1 MDYNPVAG
9 WQNQTLQYVGNSA
22 LYLNEE
28 QAGAPAVVVTL
39 ECVFYPADKI
49 FLNHEWHPDKG
60 MWGRLTTAH
69 RGFMVSDRLL
79 HYPKTQLLRHFDLV
93 TKMRLALQAEH
104 VAILNYL
111 DEGALDLTEPTSWM
125 DFILDTVFG
134 PAGNSLYGT
143 SDQTVG
149 AYPTEFRLAAHPQSE
164 WEWNVW
170 WQEWDD
176 VVMNLDPPLPP
187 AGEPGPDEP
196 SPPDEPPAEPDD
208 IPNDP
213 VPPDYF
219 EGDFGPQAEPTPPPP
234 EYPPPGATEYTLYVV
249 HGPGMN
255 ELPVN
260 PPRSSEDYPLNVV
273 TTSTHVRFFV
283 PAGFSIYSL
292 PKDETVNSRDY
303 YVSHS
308 IHWSDGTVEPGTAP

>member
-1 MDYNPVAG
+1 MQYNPVAG

-39 ECVFYPADKI
+39 ECIYYPANKI
-49 FLNHEWHPDKG
+49 YLNKEWHPDKG

-69 RGFMVSDRLL
+69 RGFMVGDRLL

-134 PAGNSLYGT
+134 PAGNNLYGT
-143 SDQTVG
+143 SDQAVG
-149 AYPTEFRLAAHPQSE
+149 AHPTEFRLATHPEAE

-170 WQEWDD
+170 WMEWDD

-196 SPPDEPPAEPDD
+196 SPPDEPPEVPDE

-213 VPPDYF
+213 VPPEYF
-219 EGDFGPQAEPTPPPP
+219 EDDFGPQAEPTP
-234 EYPPPGATEYTLYVV
+234 EYPDGTQTLVTWFFNTY
-249 HGPGMN
+249 GDP
-255 ELPVN
+255 
-260 PPRSSEDYPLNVV
+260 DYPSGEQAFMIDAFPIEFVGVRRASWAGVSEGYAYLQYTVDGGDIQEHQMMQHGRPYAVENVQL
-273 TTSTHVRFFV
+273 SPFV
-283 PAGFSIYSL
+283 P
-292 PKDETVNSRDY
+292 E
-303 YVSHS
+303 
-308 IHWSDGTVEPGTAP
+308 